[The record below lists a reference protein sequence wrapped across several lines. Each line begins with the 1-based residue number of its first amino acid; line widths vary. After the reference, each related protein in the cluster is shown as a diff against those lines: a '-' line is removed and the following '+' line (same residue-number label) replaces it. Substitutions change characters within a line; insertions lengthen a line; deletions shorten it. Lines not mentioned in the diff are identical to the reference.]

1 MGLKEKRFDF
11 TLKSSTIT
19 EWRKGIFKIT
29 IHEFELKFSLNVG
42 IYAFWEWIHIRYFPW
57 LAGFNFLKIANKLI
71 HTSKIE

>member
-42 IYAFWEWIHIRYFPW
+42 IYAF
-57 LAGFNFLKIANKLI
+57 
-71 HTSKIE
+71 